1 MWPCYS
7 VRDASTMTDDLV
19 PLSPTKVGD
28 SVDSHGDSAPMFLLG
43 NFMGEPVYRTTHT
56 LATG

>member
-19 PLSPTKVGD
+19 PMDPVKFGLLLDNDRPP
-28 SVDSHGDSAPMFLLG
+28 APMYLVG
-43 NFMGEPVYRTTHT
+43 YIGGEPV
-56 LATG
+56 